1 MKTVKTQIRAY
12 SGRHSANFTS
22 FFGDQRANGM
32 PSESGATAK
41 SNIIGESINERSA
54 IVEEFRY
61 ENLTISKREG
71 CNIGQLIHRST
82 AMGKSDVH
90 ISRSKSGFGS
100 GGPSGE
106 KCR

>member
-41 SNIIGESINERSA
+41 SNIIGESINERS
-54 IVEEFRY
+54 
-61 ENLTISKREG
+61 
-71 CNIGQLIHRST
+71 T

-106 KCR
+106 KCN

>member
-41 SNIIGESINERSA
+41 SNIIGESINER
-54 IVEEFRY
+54 
-61 ENLTISKREG
+61 EG

-106 KCR
+106 KCN